1 MTLHSALPSRAD
13 IACPA
18 SDAAVPIETTDVL
31 VLAHPRRMVVQR
43 GLTENG
49 DPELRLYYGDK
60 EISFDEPHLFA
71 FGETLARTS
80 RFAAGDSMAWGEGF
94 EWPTVR
100 PLLESLVEQGI
111 LTSGDPKD
119 SGNDRHL
126 DRACPSPL
134 PAAVVK
140 DPRWWG
146 ECEQIT
152 RDLAGRAIEAG
163 WLELVVPVFRVAH
176 VALDADGRQVGEASV
191 FPRDLRL
198 DVPTDWMTCVYP
210 GTRYLSDRPMNAT
223 ALRAMRAHWPAM
235 MSLLESLRE
244 RFLTMFPE
252 VRDGWTVA
260 TLERFA
266 TLVLAVPTY
275 QLVRPCDPVAS
286 GNLHPVL
293 SNLFRVTD
301 GLRMTM
307 HQMLFVP
314 VGEPTLA
321 PDEPM
326 DAARIHDYAERNY
339 SFHSETGVCAGPR
352 IMVQAF
358 LDTVVEG
365 GDARPVAFEPDVQ
378 RALDDVD
385 AAFAYG
391 LRGLR
396 AHAALFCLWPA
407 MARAYEALAT
417 VSDEAVAAGLPAFLP
432 LRDRM
437 REHLESLRHRTYLGS
452 AERRMS
458 REAAYGAIYDGC
470 AGGLADVTSGLADA
484 FATARTSD
492 TSALRAQVDDAL
504 ALTSLPPGPWRDQ
517 ICRVLCDHAAEA
529 QAILRVAV
537 ADQHALNATL
547 GRANPV
553 RPFSA
558 ADADVHALLQGHA
571 VRRLPFLLDEL
582 RDVLGLD
589 LSISTDA
596 VDARWVGHGLTQQ
609 FVGDPVSAGTV
620 PVGCGATLRNQG
632 ARP

>member
-1 MTLHSALPSRAD
+1 MTLQSTLPPHAD
-13 IACPA
+13 IVCPA
-18 SDAAVPIETTDVL
+18 GGAIVPIEPDDVL

-43 GLTENG
+43 GATEG
-49 DPELRLYYGDK
+49 GEPELRLFYGDK

-71 FGETLARTS
+71 FGETLARTP
-80 RFAAGDSMAWGEGF
+80 RFAAGDSMAWGPGYD
-94 EWPTVR
+94 WQTVR
-100 PLLESLVEQGI
+100 PLLESLLEEGI
-111 LTSGDPKD
+111 LANGDPE
-119 SGNDRHL
+119 SVGVDRPL
-126 DRACPSPL
+126 DRARPSPL
-134 PAAVVK
+134 PAAVATG
-140 DPRWWG
+140 PRWWSD
-146 ECEQIT
+146 CESIT
-152 RDLAGRAIEAG
+152 RDLAGRAIEPG

-176 VALDADGRQVGEASV
+176 VAFDADGRQVGEASV

-198 DVPTDWMTCVYP
+198 DVPTDWMTCIYP

-223 ALRAMRAHWPAM
+223 ALRSMRAHWPAM
-235 MSLLESLRE
+235 MSLLAVLRE
-244 RFLTMFPE
+244 RFLAMFPE

-260 TLERFA
+260 RLERFA

-286 GNLHPVL
+286 GKLHPVL

-314 VGEPTLA
+314 VGEPTLD

-352 IMVQAF
+352 LMVQAF
-358 LDTVVEG
+358 LETVMKGGEG
-365 GDARPVAFEPDVQ
+365 GDIAFDPDVQ

-385 AAFAYG
+385 AAFVYG

-417 VSDEAVAAGLPAFLP
+417 LSSDAAAAGQVGFLP
-432 LRDRM
+432 LQERM
-437 REHLESLRHRTYLGS
+437 RQHLESLRHRTYLGS

-470 AGGLADVTSGLADA
+470 GRGLAEETHGLAEA
-484 FATARTSD
+484 FAEARVGD
-492 TSALRAQVDDAL
+492 VSALRAQLDEAL
-504 ALTSLPPGPWRDQ
+504 ARTSLPTGPWRDQ
-517 ICRVLCDHAAEA
+517 LSRVLCDHAAET

-537 ADQHALNATL
+537 ADQHALNAAL
-547 GRANPV
+547 GRPDPI

-558 ADADVHALLQGHA
+558 VDADVHALLQGHA

-596 VDARWVGHGLTQQ
+596 VGARWVDQDL
-609 FVGDPVSAGTV
+609 
-620 PVGCGATLRNQG
+620 TLRNSPETQFRP
-632 ARP
+632 ARCRSDAAQ